1 MKPANEIE
9 IKRNVY
15 TFSAIVLVL
24 SVLIGSSAWTLSNG
38 RVIFVKKRL
47 QTRTDSLE
55 GQKSDLAQLQGD
67 TSAQR
72 IKADSL
78 NIVIRDM
85 SGKDEWRGQIQS
97 IKGFL
102 EGVQNTNSV
111 EDLKTNVQ
119 FASVDETGMD
129 KDVKAL
135 LNVTKGTL
143 SKLANKW
150 TKEVK
155 DVTEKK
161 SNVGGSQN
169 APDRKVETQ
178 PTDCSQC
185 QQELAASQAMLKNAI
200 KPILLEMQ
208 TELALLKGL
217 KFSDNAKFEVGQYL
231 ELKNLTIP
239 SSPEAAKVNRVLN
252 AFKSVCNCIVNY
264 PNDCAQEES
273 KSLK

>member
-1 MKPANEIE
+1 
-9 IKRNVY
+9 
-15 TFSAIVLVL
+15 VLVL

-38 RVIFVKKRL
+38 RVIFVKERL

-55 GQKSDLAQLQGD
+55 GQKSDLARLRGD
-67 TSAQR
+67 ISAQR

-78 NIVIRDM
+78 NEVIGNI
-85 SGKDEWRGQIQS
+85 SGKDEWREQITS

-102 EGVQNTNSV
+102 EDVQSSNSG
-111 EDLKTNVQ
+111 EDLKTNVDYE
-119 FASVDETGMD
+119 SVDETGMD

-150 TKEVK
+150 KKEVK

-178 PTDCSQC
+178 PTDCLQC
-185 QQELAASQAMLKNAI
+185 QQDLEAEKAKVANATNRI
-200 KPILLEMQ
+200 KWKMREVLNG
-208 TELALLKGL
+208 LKGL
-217 KFSDNAKFEVGQYL
+217 KLADKSKFPNGNYEDLQKFEFVG
-231 ELKNLTIP
+231 NLDAV
-239 SSPEAAKVNRVLN
+239 EGNKVIRSY
-252 AFKSVCNCIVNY
+252 KSLCNCIANY
-264 PNDCAQEES
+264 PRDCPTDEP
-273 KSLK
+273 KNIK